1 MKEQQDKLRYPIG
14 QFEYGKPYTL
24 DDTRKHIKILSKFP
38 KDLKNALKKLKS
50 GELEKT
56 YRPDGW
62 TVRQVVNHIADS
74 HINAYIR
81 VKLAVTENTP
91 IIKPYEEQLWA
102 ELEDGKHGS
111 IKTSVKLITALHKRW
126 ANFLK
131 SLEEDDLE
139 KGYYHPAS
147 KRTVQLQEA
156 IALYVWH
163 SQHHLAHIYLV
174 IDGKSKSTSGK
185 KAEEEAKADTDSNPK
200 SVAPVQAPKK
210 RTITAEHREKI
221 RAAQVARHSKSTTS
235 ETDVKPAAPV
245 AKRGRKPGVKA
256 AATAPVASAEAPKRG
271 RKPGAKA
278 VATTPVAPAEA
289 PKRGRKPGVKAV
301 ATAPVAATEA
311 PKRGRKPGVKA
322 AATAPV
328 ASAEAPKRGRKPGVK
343 AAATAPVAPAEAPKR
358 GRKPG
363 IKAVQATAEVPAKR
377 KRRTKAEMQAGNEG
391 AVATNGVQANAPA
404 AKTAKTKKAAPA
416 ADAAPKRR
424 GLSAERMA
432 EIRALRGVKKAAETP
447 AEPAKTA
454 KPAKVA
460 KVAKAPSAPVDG
472 AAPKRR
478 GLSAERMAEIRALR
492 GTKKAAEP
500 AETAPAKTATAKTAK
515 PKAAKVAK
523 TAAPVDGEAPKRR
536 GLSAERMAEI
546 RAMKGKKKE

>member
-271 RKPGAKA
+271 RKPG
-278 VATTPVAPAEA
+278 
-289 PKRGRKPGVKAV
+289 VKAA
-301 ATAPVAATEA
+301 ATAPVASAEA

-328 ASAEAPKRGRKPGVK
+328 ASAEAPKRGRKPG
-343 AAATAPVAPAEAPKR
+343 
-358 GRKPG
+358 
-363 IKAVQATAEVPAKR
+363 IKAVQATAEAPAKR

>member
-24 DDTRKHIKILSKFP
+24 DDTRKHIKILSRFP

-56 YRPDGW
+56 YRPEGW
-62 TVRQVVNHIADS
+62 TVRQVVNHLADS
-74 HINAYIR
+74 HVNAYIR

-111 IKTSVKLITALHKRW
+111 VKTSVKLITALHKRW
-126 ANFLK
+126 TNFLK
-131 SLEEDDLE
+131 SLQEDDLE

-147 KRTVQLQEA
+147 KRTVLLQEA

-174 IDGKSKSTSGK
+174 IDGKSKSPVAGK
-185 KAEEEAKADTDSNPK
+185 KAEDESKADTDSKPK
-200 SVAPVQAPKK
+200 SVASAQAPKK

-235 ETDVKPAAPV
+235 ATETSPA
-245 AKRGRKPGVKA
+245 
-256 AATAPVASAEAPKRG
+256 TEAPKRG

-278 VATTPVAPAEA
+278 AAAAPVAAAEA
-289 PKRGRKPGVKAV
+289 PKRGRKPGVKTA
-301 ATAPVAATEA
+301 AAAPVAATDA

-322 AATAPV
+322 AAAAPV
-328 ASAEAPKRGRKPGVK
+328 AATDAPKRGRKPGVK
-343 AAATAPVAPAEAPKR
+343 TAAAATAPVTATDAPKR
-358 GRKPG
+358 ARKPG
-363 IKAVQATAEVPAKR
+363 IKAAAAATEAPAKR
-377 KRRTKAEMQAGNEG
+377 KRRTKAEMQAGNSAAETP
-391 AVATNGVQANAPA
+391 VADVPKTPA
-404 AKTAKTKKAAPA
+404 AKPAKAKKATPA
-416 ADAAPKRR
+416 ADNSAAPKRR

-432 EIRALRGVKKAAETP
+432 EIRALRGIKKAAETP
-447 AEPAKTA
+447 ETPAAPAAKAPKTA
-454 KPAKVA
+454 KAAKTKTAAPAA
-460 KVAKAPSAPVDG
+460 ENG

-478 GLSAERMAEIRALR
+478 GLSAERMAEIRAMK
-492 GTKKAAEP
+492 GTKKSVETPETP
-500 AETAPAKTATAKTAK
+500 AAPAVKAPKAV
-515 PKAAKVAK
+515 KAAKTKA
-523 TAAPVDGEAPKRR
+523 AAPAAADGTAPKRR

-546 RAMKGKKKE
+546 RAMKGKKKED

>member
-271 RKPGAKA
+271 RKPGVKA
-278 VATTPVAPAEA
+278 VATT
-289 PKRGRKPGVKAV
+289 
-301 ATAPVAATEA
+301 
-311 PKRGRKPGVKA
+311 
-322 AATAPV
+322 
-328 ASAEAPKRGRKPGVK
+328 
-343 AAATAPVAPAEAPKR
+343 PVAPAEAPKR

-363 IKAVQATAEVPAKR
+363 IKAVQATAEAPAKR

>member
-14 QFEYGKPYTL
+14 HFEYGKPYTL

-56 YRPDGW
+56 YRPEGW
-62 TVRQVVNHIADS
+62 TVRQVVNHLADS
-74 HINAYIR
+74 HLNAYVR

-111 IKTSVKLITALHKRW
+111 VKTSVKLITALHKRW

-131 SLEEDDLE
+131 SLQEDDLE

-147 KRTVQLQEA
+147 KRTVLLQEA

-174 IDGKSKSTSGK
+174 IDAKSKNTAGK
-185 KAEEEAKADTDSNPK
+185 KAEEEAKADTDSKPK

-235 ETDVKPAAPV
+235 ETEVKAAAP
-245 AKRGRKPGVKA
+245 APKRGRKPGVKVA
-256 AATAPVASAEAPKRG
+256 AAPVASAEAPKRG
-271 RKPGAKA
+271 RKPG
-278 VATTPVAPAEA
+278 
-289 PKRGRKPGVKAV
+289 VKAAAAV
-301 ATAPVAATEA
+301 PVSSAEA

-343 AAATAPVAPAEAPKR
+343 AAAAAPVASAEAPKR

-363 IKAVQATAEVPAKR
+363 IKATQATVEAPAKR
-377 KRRTKAEMQAGNEG
+377 KRRTKAEMQADAG
-391 AVATNGVQANAPA
+391 AVATNGVPATAPA
-404 AKTAKTKKAAPA
+404 AKTAKAKKAAPA
-416 ADAAPKRR
+416 AGTDAAPKRR

-447 AEPAKTA
+447 AEPAQTA

-460 KVAKAPSAPVDG
+460 KAAKAAKAPAAENGAAPKRRGLSPERMAEIRALRGIKKAAEPDETAPAKTATAKAAKPKAAKAAKTAAPVDG

-478 GLSAERMAEIRALR
+478 GLSAERMAEIRA
-492 GTKKAAEP
+492 
-500 AETAPAKTATAKTAK
+500 
-515 PKAAKVAK
+515 
-523 TAAPVDGEAPKRR
+523 
-536 GLSAERMAEI
+536 
-546 RAMKGKKKE
+546 MKGNKKKE